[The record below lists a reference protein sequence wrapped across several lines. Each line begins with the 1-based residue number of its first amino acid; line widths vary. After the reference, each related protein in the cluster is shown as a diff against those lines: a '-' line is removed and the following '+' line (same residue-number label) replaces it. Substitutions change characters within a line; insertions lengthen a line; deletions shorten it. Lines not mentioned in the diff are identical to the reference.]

1 MTRHEETT
9 TVKKDTTPKLGK
21 IIQID
26 EERIHDHLGDMV
38 RGSVE
43 ETLSALLDAEA
54 DRICQATRYER
65 SRKRRHPRRALSAQA
80 AYQGRRGDAQHA
92 EAPQTAL

>member
-21 IIQID
+21 IIRID

-43 ETLSALLDAEA
+43 ETLNALLGAEA

-65 SRKRRHPRRALSAQA
+65 SRKRRTPAPGIISASCIPRPAR
-80 AYQGRRGDAQHA
+80 
-92 EAPQTAL
+92 